1 MRELAKGGSMK
12 FTLGVW
18 SRLFSFTARVLVGTV
33 VSFLFVSITSAQE
46 TPIGPQWWP
55 SEWGPNDQRGAVNRI
70 TPQKILQ
77 AASLIKEG
85 KIYPL
90 GRVYE
95 TGMPLPGSRSYA
107 LTIPGMPTMGPLG
120 KNQLVANSE
129 MVAAEIGQVGTQF
142 DGLGHVGVRVNG
154 EDRFYNG
161 LKLSEF
167 GDAYGLKK
175 LGIENVG
182 VIFTRGV
189 LLDVAAYKGVERL
202 EAGYVVTVDDITAM
216 LAKEKVD
223 IQEGDVVLFHTGH
236 GKLWM
241 KDNQKYLAGEP
252 GPGITAI
259 KWLAE
264 KKIVMVGADSF
275 AVEAIPGEDKERF
288 VEGHQHLLV
297 RNGIHIHENLDVSEL
312 AKDKVYEF
320 AYSFAPLR
328 LKGATG
334 SPGNPFAI
342 R

>member
-1 MRELAKGGSMK
+1 MNRTRIFRCQLLRVVASILA
-12 FTLGVW
+12 
-18 SRLFSFTARVLVGTV
+18 GTV
-33 VSFLFVSITSAQE
+33 ALLLVDGLAEAQE
-46 TPIGPQWWP
+46 AATDKKWWP
-55 SEWGPNDQRGAVNRI
+55 SEWGANDQRGAMNRI

-85 KIYPL
+85 KIYQL
-90 GRVYE
+90 GRLYE
-95 TGMPLPGSRSYA
+95 SGMPLPGSRSFA
-107 LTIPGMPTMGPLG
+107 LTIPGMPTQGPSG
-120 KNQLVANSE
+120 KNKIIANSE

-142 DGLGHVGVRVNG
+142 DGLGHVGVQVDG
-154 EDRFYNG
+154 ENIFYNG
-161 LKLSEF
+161 NKLSEF

-189 LLDVAAYKGVERL
+189 LLDVAAYKGVERI
-202 EAGYVVTVDDITAM
+202 EGAYVVTVEDLTGM
-216 LAKEKVD
+216 LAKQKVD

-236 GKLWM
+236 GKLW
-241 KDNQKYLAGEP
+241 KTDNKKYLADSP

-259 KWLAE
+259 KWLIE
-264 KKIVMVGADSF
+264 KKIVMVGADT
-275 AVEAIPGEDKERF
+275 APVEAMPGENKDIF

-297 RNGIHIHENLDVSEL
+297 RNGIHIHENLDLSEL

-320 AYSFAPLR
+320 VYSFAPLR

-334 SPGNPFAI
+334 SPGNPVAI

>member
-1 MRELAKGGSMK
+1 MQQQKNGRGVCWRDVTKMLVAMSVVFLPWSLSLA
-12 FTLGVW
+12 
-18 SRLFSFTARVLVGTV
+18 
-33 VSFLFVSITSAQE
+33 QD
-46 TPIGPQWWP
+46 TPIGPKWWP
-55 SEWGPNDQRGAVNRI
+55 SEWGAEDQRGAMNRI

-85 KIYPL
+85 KIYQL

-95 TGMPLPGSRSYA
+95 PGMPLLGNRVYS
-107 LTIPGMPTMGPLG
+107 LTIPGLPNSGPQG
-120 KNQLVANSE
+120 KNAIVANSE

-154 EDRFYNG
+154 DDRFYNG
-161 LKLSEF
+161 FKLSEF

-202 EAGYVVTVDDITAM
+202 ESPYVVTVEDIQGM
-216 LAKEKVD
+216 LEKEKVD
-223 IQEGDVVLFHTGH
+223 IQEGDIVLFHTGH
-236 GKLWM
+236 GRLWM
-241 KDNQKYLAGEP
+241 KDNAKYAASHP
-252 GPGITAI
+252 GPGVTAI
-259 KWLAE
+259 KWLVE
-264 KKIVMVGADSF
+264 KKIVMVGSDTVAT
-275 AVEAIPGEDKERF
+275 EAMPGENQDRF
-288 VEGHQHLLV
+288 AEGHQQLLT
-297 RNGIHIHENLDVSEL
+297 RNGIYNHENLDLSQL

-320 AYSFAPLR
+320 VYVFAPVP

>member
-1 MRELAKGGSMK
+1 MNYTFGAWGRLLRFIAPVL
-12 FTLGVW
+12 LGTAV
-18 SRLFSFTARVLVGTV
+18 SFFLVGV
-33 VSFLFVSITSAQE
+33 ISAQE
-46 TPIGPQWWP
+46 TPIGPKWWP
-55 SEWGPNDQRGAVNRI
+55 SEWGANDQRGAVNRI

-85 KIYPL
+85 KIYQL
-90 GRVYE
+90 GRLYE
-95 TGMPLPGSRSYA
+95 HGMPLSGNRSYA
-107 LTIPGMPTMGPLG
+107 LTIPGMPTQGPSG
-120 KNQLVANSE
+120 KNKIVANSE

-142 DGLGHVGVRVNG
+142 DGLGHVGVQVDG
-154 EDRFYNG
+154 ENVFYNG
-161 LKLSEF
+161 NKLSEF

-189 LLDVAAYKGVERL
+189 LLDVAAYKGVERID
-202 EAGYVVTVDDITAM
+202 AGYIVTVDDITGM
-216 LAKEKVD
+216 LAKEKIE
-223 IQEGDVVLFHTGH
+223 IQAGNVVLFHTGH

-241 KDNQKYLAGEP
+241 KDNAKYLAGGP

-259 KWLAE
+259 KWLIE
-264 KKIVMVGADSF
+264 KKIVMVGADT
-275 AVEAIPGEDKERF
+275 APVEAMPGENKDMF

-297 RNGIHIHENLDVSEL
+297 RNGIHIHENLDLSEL

-320 AYSFAPLR
+320 VYSFAPLR

>member
-1 MRELAKGGSMK
+1 MKHTHVISHCRVRLALC
-12 FTLGVW
+12 TL
-18 SRLFSFTARVLVGTV
+18 LIIA
-33 VSFLFVSITSAQE
+33 VSFPFASGASAQE
-46 TPIGPQWWP
+46 TPIGPKWWP
-55 SEWGPNDQRGAVNRI
+55 SEWGANDQRGAANRI

-85 KIYPL
+85 KIYQL
-90 GRVYE
+90 GRIYE
-95 TGMPLPGSRSYA
+95 RGMPLSGNRSFA
-107 LTIPGMPTMGPLG
+107 LTIPGMPTQGPTG
-120 KNQLVANSE
+120 KNQLIANSE
-129 MVAAEIGQVGTQF
+129 MVAAELGQVGTQF
-142 DGLGHVGVRVNG
+142 DGLGHVGIQVNG
-154 EDRFYNG
+154 ENIFYNG
-161 LKLSEF
+161 NKLSEF

-189 LLDVAAYKGVERL
+189 LLDVAAYKGVESVD
-202 EAGYVVTVDDITAM
+202 AGYIVTVEDITGM
-216 LAKEKVD
+216 LEKEKVD

-241 KDNQKYLAGEP
+241 KDNQKYLAGGP

-264 KKIVMVGADSF
+264 KKIVMVGSDTAS
-275 AVEAIPGEDKERF
+275 VEAMPGEDKEQL
-288 VEGHQHLLV
+288 VEGHPHLLV
-297 RNGIHIHENLDVSEL
+297 RNGIYIHENLDLSEL

-320 AYSFAPLR
+320 VYSFAPLR